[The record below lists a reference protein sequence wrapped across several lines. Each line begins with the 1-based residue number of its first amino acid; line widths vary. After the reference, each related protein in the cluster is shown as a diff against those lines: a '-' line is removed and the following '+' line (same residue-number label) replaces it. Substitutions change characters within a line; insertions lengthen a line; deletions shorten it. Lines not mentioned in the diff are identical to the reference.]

1 MSKQLKGIVVWL
13 IVLVL
18 MVAGLSYLGE
28 KLQTQNNYSY
38 KELEQDLENHQVS
51 EAVIHQ
57 NQQTPTGQLI
67 VVLTNGRNK
76 DMYIDDVKEVRQ
88 MLENAN
94 VSYQMTDVPKE
105 SKLLSVG
112 VPIASLGVMVI
123 LLFMLMGRN
132 AGSSGGGSK
141 MINFGKSRAQMTTT
155 SGKRF
160 TFRDVAGLQEEKEDL
175 KEIVDFLKSP
185 DKYNKVGARIPK
197 GVLLVGP
204 PGTGKTLMAK
214 AVAGEAGVP
223 FFSISGSDFVEMFVG
238 VGASRVRDLFEEGK
252 RHSPCIIFIDEIDAV
267 ARRRGTG
274 MGGGHDE
281 REQTLN
287 QLLVEMDGFGVN
299 EGIIVMA
306 ATNRVDILDP
316 AILRPGRF
324 DRTIAVG
331 APDVRGREEI
341 LKVHAKGKPLGDDVD
356 LAQIAQTT
364 AGFTGAEL
372 ENLLN
377 EAAILAAKED
387 RQFLC
392 QKDIQKAFIKVG
404 IGTEKHSRVI
414 SEKEKKITAY
424 HEAGHAILFHVLE
437 KMDPVYTISI
447 IPTGAGAAGYT
458 MPLPNRDEMF
468 NTRGKMLENIQVC
481 LGGRIAEELIF
492 DDITTGASEDIRRA
506 TSIAKAMV
514 TKYGMSANMGMV
526 TYGDDQDE
534 VFIGRDLAHS
544 RGFSETT
551 AAAIDREVKE
561 IIDDCY
567 VKAKASIQEH
577 SYVLEHCAQ
586 LLLEKEKIGR
596 AEFEELFEEE
606 ENAAASGEIVQNSE
620 DEK

>member
-105 SKLLSVG
+105 SKLISVG

-141 MINFGKSRAQMTTT
+141 MMNFGKSRAQMTTT

-567 VKAKASIQEH
+567 VKAKASIQEPV
-577 SYVLEHCAQ
+577 SYTHLTLPTKLE
-586 LLLEKEKIGR
+586 
-596 AEFEELFEEE
+596 
-606 ENAAASGEIVQNSE
+606 V
-620 DEK
+620 

>member
-105 SKLLSVG
+105 SKLISVG

-141 MINFGKSRAQMTTT
+141 MMNFGKSRAQMTTT

-596 AEFEELFEEE
+596 AEFEELFE
-606 ENAAASGEIVQNSE
+606 
-620 DEK
+620 